1 MRSNLPVSQQE
12 FPFPS
17 GRTLVSTTDLKGRI
31 LHCNAAFIQVS
42 GYNADELLGQPHNLI
57 RHPDMPEEAFRDLW
71 DTVARGLPWS
81 GVVKNRRKNG
91 DHYWVLANVTPLSEN
106 GRPVAYLSVRTQPS
120 REQVQAAEALYA
132 TMRGEAA
139 KGALLH
145 VLHEGQVL
153 RRDWRSRWLR
163 ALRPGP
169 WLPTGLIVL
178 LVAGLSM
185 AVGRWGVAPASP
197 WFVPQVLLLAALALG
212 LARACVN
219 RDRAGLQ
226 RLLAF
231 AHQLSAGDLSQ
242 ALKPQA
248 SLSSGSDLQALET
261 ALNQLRVNLR
271 ALVADTLDELQDMN
285 RLSRE
290 IAQGNAD
297 LAQRTGAQA
306 ASLEQ
311 TAAAMEEI
319 TGTVRSS
326 TDSAHQASSV
336 AEELSRVS
344 SQSGDVVHHVT
355 DTMGGIA
362 GASRRIGEII
372 QVIDSIAFQTNI
384 LALNAAV
391 ESARAG
397 EHGRGFAVVASEVRA
412 LAQRSQQAAA
422 EIRQLIHDS
431 AEKVEAGERQT
442 RSAQDSIEQ
451 TLQSVQ
457 HFTRLIGQIHLGADE
472 QLRGI
477 SQINQAIS
485 HLDGITQQ
493 NSALV
498 EQLARAAS
506 VLQAQVGEV
515 QAAVQIF
522 RLQHGAARELPDAV
536 ALRRAARPPQQA

>member
-1 MRSNLPVSQQE
+1 MRSNLPISQQE

-31 LHCNAAFIQVS
+31 LHCNAAFIEVS
-42 GYNADELLGQPHNLI
+42 GYSRDELLGQPHNLI

-81 GVVKNRRKNG
+81 GLVKNRRKNG
-91 DHYWVLANVTPLSEN
+91 DHYWVMANVTPLSEG

-120 REQVQAAEALYA
+120 RDQVQAADALYA
-132 TMRGEAA
+132 TMRSEAA
-139 KGALLH
+139 RGHLLH

-153 RRDWRSRWLR
+153 RQDGRSRLLR

-169 WLPTGLIVL
+169 WLP
-178 LVAGLSM
+178 AGLGGLLLLGLGL
-185 AVGRWGVAPASP
+185 AAGLWGAGPSSA
-197 WFVPQVLLLAALALG
+197 WFLPQLLLLAALALG
-212 LARACVN
+212 LTRWAWGL
-219 RDRAGLQ
+219 DRAGLQ
-226 RLLAF
+226 RLLAY

-242 ALKPQA
+242 GLKPA
-248 SLSSGSDLQALET
+248 SGLNRNGDLQALEA

-271 ALVADTLDELQDMN
+271 ALVADTLDELRDMAH
-285 RLSRE
+285 LSRE

-311 TAAAMEEI
+311 TAAAMEQI

-344 SQSGDVVHHVT
+344 GQSGAVVHHVT

-412 LAQRSQQAAA
+412 LAQRSQQAAG

-477 SQINQAIS
+477 SQVNQAIG

-498 EQLARAAS
+498 EQLARAAG

-515 QAAVQIF
+515 EAAVQIF
-522 RLQHGAARELPDAV
+522 RLQGGGSRSLPDAV
-536 ALRRAARPPQQA
+536 ALRRASRPPQDG